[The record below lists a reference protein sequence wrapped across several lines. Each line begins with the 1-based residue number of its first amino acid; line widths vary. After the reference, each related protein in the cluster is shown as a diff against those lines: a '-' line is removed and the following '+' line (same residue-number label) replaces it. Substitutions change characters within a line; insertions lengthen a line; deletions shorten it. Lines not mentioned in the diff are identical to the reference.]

1 MNRSI
6 WLATAAPEILLST
19 FPNHR
24 VLNDVYIYFSS
35 WATTL
40 DPTLVYDITDLSV
53 ADEEGNTMPLNTL
66 LTAVGGL
73 MYSDY
78 AGEIRISNAQA
89 QTLQVLPQWALFLGD
104 YDDKDKLQEDVVNS
118 GLPALDLS
126 KELDALIV
134 EAKLSLAAA
143 MGG

>member
-24 VLNDVYIYFSS
+24 VLNDVFIYFSS
-35 WATTL
+35 WADTL
-40 DPTLVYDITDLSV
+40 DPTLVYDITDLST
-53 ADEEGNTMPLNTL
+53 ADEEGNTMALDDL
-66 LTAVGGL
+66 LTTVGGL

-78 AGEIRISNAQA
+78 AGEIRINNSQA
-89 QTLQVLPQWALFLGD
+89 QDLQVLPQWSLFLGD
-104 YDDKDKLQEDVVNS
+104 YDDKDVLQADVLAS

-126 KELDALIV
+126 KDLDILIAD
-134 EAKLSLAAA
+134 AKLLLAAA
-143 MGG
+143 LG